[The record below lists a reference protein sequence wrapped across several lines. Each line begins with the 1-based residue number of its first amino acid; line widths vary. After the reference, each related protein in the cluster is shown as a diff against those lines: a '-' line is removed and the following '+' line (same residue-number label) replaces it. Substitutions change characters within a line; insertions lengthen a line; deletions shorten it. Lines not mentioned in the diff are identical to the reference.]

1 MKKSIAYLVLPLFA
15 FMLGSCAL
23 GPIGPI
29 DSSTSQST
37 SSSAS
42 SSSSNSSKTS
52 STSSSTST
60 SSKTIYYTITWADY
74 DGSILDTYEVE
85 KGEVPSYSGQT
96 PTRSAT
102 AQYTYTFSGWTPTI
116 VAATRDA
123 TYTAK
128 YSASVN
134 KYTVTWVDYD
144 DTVLATSEVAYGSIP
159 TYPYSDPTREATAQY
174 TYAFEG
180 WSPEVSEV
188 TRDCTYKAT
197 YSQTVNE
204 YTVTWANY
212 DGTVLSTLEVAYGT
226 TPEYTGET
234 PVKSADQTHNYVF
247 AGWDNNWCFS
257 CGLYWY
263 SETQPTESG
272 NYWHYDGGVATAW

>member
-1 MKKSIAYLVLPLFA
+1 M
-15 FMLGSCAL
+15 
-23 GPIGPI
+23 
-29 DSSTSQST
+29 
-37 SSSAS
+37 
-42 SSSSNSSKTS
+42 
-52 STSSSTST
+52 
-60 SSKTIYYTITWADY
+60 
-74 DGSILDTYEVE
+74 
-85 KGEVPSYSGQT
+85 PSYSGQT
-96 PTRSAT
+96 PTRS
-102 AQYTYTFSGWTPTI
+102 
-116 VAATRDA
+116 
-123 TYTAK
+123 
-128 YSASVN
+128 
-134 KYTVTWVDYD
+134 
-144 DTVLATSEVAYGSIP
+144 
-159 TYPYSDPTREATAQY
+159 ATAQY